1 MSFYILV
8 QGIFPILWSIVS
20 EMKGRKLVYI
30 LSITFLMIG
39 SIVIALS
46 KNIGLVIGMRTIQAI
61 GSSGVLLMGAA
72 TLADVYDP
80 HQRGTMVGIYC
91 SAPLLGPSIGPI
103 MGGVLTQTLGWR
115 AIFWFL
121 AIWGGIML
129 AVSIFLFKDT
139 FRRERSSIYQA
150 VLQRIQRLPDTEVAS
165 GVKKSACGDMGKFQ
179 EKSTDVEAA
188 RTTKAV
194 KDVTVTFTDV
204 NPVPAYVKIL
214 GDKNNLA
221 IILSTGLGFGLSC
234 TIGYTCARTL
244 SLYYNYDALKTAF
257 VLLFY
262 GIGGIFGSIL
272 GGRWSDRSLM
282 QMKAANGGVSSPE
295 ERLESTKVA
304 MWGLPPSVVA
314 HAWVCQERV
323 HIAAMCATLFFTGFF
338 LIWIYLTS
346 LAYIVDA
353 NVGRS
358 SSAVATNSSCSGV
371 IAFISLEVAVP
382 LQDGMGDGGLYIMW
396 AGLMLILDLIV
407 LVVLYKGKQ
416 WREKSSEKG
425 SSQSADRKSVV

>member
-1 MSFYILV
+1 M
-8 QGIFPILWSIVS
+8 
-20 EMKGRKLVYI
+20 
-30 LSITFLMIG
+30 TG

-61 GSSGVLLMGAA
+61 GYILFRLRHAIIYLNAPFHRSSGVLLMGAA

-80 HQRGTMVGIYC
+80 HQRGTMVGIYY

-129 AVSIFLFKDT
+129 VVSIFLFKDT

-150 VLQRIQRLPDTEVAS
+150 VLRRIQRLPDTEVAS

-221 IILSTGLGFGLSC
+221 IILSTGGL
-234 TIGYTCARTL
+234 TVKDRTWL
-244 SLYYNYDALKTAF
+244 RF
-257 VLLFY
+257 
-262 GIGGIFGSIL
+262 
-272 GGRWSDRSLM
+272 
-282 QMKAANGGVSSPE
+282 
-295 ERLESTKVA
+295 
-304 MWGLPPSVVA
+304 
-314 HAWVCQERV
+314 
-323 HIAAMCATLFFTGFF
+323 
-338 LIWIYLTS
+338 
-346 LAYIVDA
+346 
-353 NVGRS
+353 
-358 SSAVATNSSCSGV
+358 
-371 IAFISLEVAVP
+371 
-382 LQDGMGDGGLYIMW
+382 
-396 AGLMLILDLIV
+396 
-407 LVVLYKGKQ
+407 
-416 WREKSSEKG
+416 
-425 SSQSADRKSVV
+425 